1 MAQWRCRLV
10 CSGRERLA
18 GRSERRSETRPT
30 VASTNLPAT
39 RARNTTTEQTTS
51 CRHSMY
57 NYPNET
63 ADVIECIID
72 LSIDLFNFLSI
83 DVVNNHLYMQPSG
96 ALSTSSVAS
105 LTIKL
110 SHSVYHLS
118 RDSSQGH
125 PREKFSPTDI
135 RIIRRHHG
143 QYYFTKM
150 MAVHNHGCPSP
161 S

>member
-1 MAQWRCRLV
+1 
-10 CSGRERLA
+10 
-18 GRSERRSETRPT
+18 
-30 VASTNLPAT
+30 
-39 RARNTTTEQTTS
+39 
-51 CRHSMY
+51 MY

-110 SHSVYHLS
+110 SHSFHRLYH
-118 RDSSQGH
+118 DSSQGH
-125 PREKFSPTDI
+125 PRGKFSPI
-135 RIIRRHHG
+135 
-143 QYYFTKM
+143 
-150 MAVHNHGCPSP
+150 
-161 S
+161 